1 MATGF
6 WGRILRALL
15 KSDDSD
21 QSESAASPN
30 VTAADSVVGK
40 NTVAAAAG
48 LTRRAFEA
56 PHLLPVGKQSESAG
70 SGRQTQAVDASGSSS
85 GRTSLA
91 VTARRE
97 ARRRARENERLR
109 LQAIRRTD
117 RLNRDITYLGQGV
130 SGWLNERVS
139 DEERLRQSG
148 LPVLA
153 TPADVARALGIS
165 LRSLRG
171 LAFHAEV
178 TRLNNYVRFTIPKRS
193 GGVRVLQAPQRR
205 LAAVQQWILREI
217 LDRLP
222 VSAQAQGFVR
232 GRSVVTNAALHCGQ
246 AVVLNLDVQEFF
258 PSIPFA
264 RVRRVFISAGYSKC
278 VATIL
283 ALVCTECP
291 RQELTFEGRRLWVAS
306 GPRGLPQ
313 GACTSPALS
322 NLVCLRLD
330 RRLQGLSARLGL
342 VYSRYADDLTF
353 SGPAELRQRVGAV
366 LKSVTGIL
374 QAEGLQVHPG
384 KTRVQPRSTAQL
396 VTGLVV
402 NDRPGVRRDEVR
414 RIRAILHRAA
424 REGLQAQNREGHPNF
439 RAWLCGRIGW
449 IGQSRPELG
458 QQFLQQLNA
467 LQ

>member
-21 QSESAASPN
+21 QSPSAAPPN
-30 VTAADSVVGK
+30 VTAADSVSGEH
-40 NTVAAAAG
+40 TVVAAAG

-56 PHLLPVGKQSESAG
+56 PQLLPAGKQSESAG
-70 SGRQTQAVDASGSSS
+70 SGRQTQSNDASGSSS

-91 VTARRE
+91 VAARRE

-109 LQAIRRTD
+109 LQAIRRAD

-139 DEERLRQSG
+139 DEQRLRQSG

-232 GRSVVTNAALHCGQ
+232 GRSVVTNAALHSGR
-246 AVVLNLDVQEFF
+246 AVVVNLDVQDFF

-264 RVRRVFISAGYSKC
+264 RVRRVFISTGYSKC

-291 RQELTFEGRRLWVAS
+291 RQELTFEGRRLWVAN

-330 RRLQGLSARLGL
+330 RRLQGLSAQLGL

-366 LKSVTGIL
+366 LKCVTGIL
-374 QAEGLQVHPG
+374 REEGLQVHPG

-424 REGLQAQNREGHPNF
+424 REGLQAQNRDGHPNF

>member
-1 MATGF
+1 M
-6 WGRILRALL
+6 
-15 KSDDSD
+15 
-21 QSESAASPN
+21 
-30 VTAADSVVGK
+30 
-40 NTVAAAAG
+40 
-48 LTRRAFEA
+48 
-56 PHLLPVGKQSESAG
+56 
-70 SGRQTQAVDASGSSS
+70 
-85 GRTSLA
+85 
-91 VTARRE
+91 
-97 ARRRARENERLR
+97 
-109 LQAIRRTD
+109 
-117 RLNRDITYLGQGV
+117 
-130 SGWLNERVS
+130 
-139 DEERLRQSG
+139 
-148 LPVLA
+148 
-153 TPADVARALGIS
+153 
-165 LRSLRG
+165 
-171 LAFHAEV
+171 
-178 TRLNNYVRFTIPKRS
+178 
-193 GGVRVLQAPQRR
+193 
-205 LAAVQQWILREI
+205 
-217 LDRLP
+217 
-222 VSAQAQGFVR
+222 
-232 GRSVVTNAALHCGQ
+232 TNAALHCGQ
-246 AVVLNLDVQEFF
+246 AVVLNLDVKEFF

-353 SGPAELRQRVGAV
+353 SGPAELRQLVGAV

-439 RAWLCGRIGW
+439 RAWLYGRIGW

>member
-30 VTAADSVVGK
+30 VTAADSVVGE

-91 VTARRE
+91 VAARRE

-130 SGWLNERVS
+130 SGWLNERDS

-439 RAWLCGRIGW
+439 RAWLYGRIGW